1 MNYKEI
7 IKNILSVIFGLI
19 IGGII
24 NMNILD
30 FMMKIIPPPSGL
42 DLNSTEGLKKAMPFF
57 EPIHFLAPFLAH
69 AIGTL
74 IGALIVGFLTKK
86 LRLSLTVGVVFLIG
100 GISMVFSVPS
110 PLWFNILDLF
120 LAYIPMAYLGFIIS
134 SKMKPRN

>member
-7 IKNILSVIFGLI
+7 LKNIFSLIFGLI
-19 IGGII
+19 VGGIV
-24 NMNILD
+24 NMSILE
-30 FMMKIIPPPSGL
+30 FMMKIIPPPSGF
-42 DLNSTEGLKKAMPFF
+42 DLNSPEGLEKAMPFF

-86 LRLSLTVGVVFLIG
+86 LLLSLTVGVVFLIG

-120 LAYIPMAYLGFIIS
+120 LAYIPMAYLGYQLGI
-134 SKMKPRN
+134 KQKH